1 MRVLTNHD
9 YQPPDRYFVALVEV
23 FLPIATSRAWPSMI
37 RDTLL
42 FEQPTQLSYDE
53 ILATARKAWTVA
65 TRFEVTNFYE
75 MSAADYK
82 AFMGYS
88 NNWTVIDE

>member
-1 MRVLTNHD
+1 MRLIQGGN
-9 YQPPDRYFVALVEV
+9 QPPDRYFVALVEV
-23 FLPIATSRAWPSMI
+23 FLPIATSHAWPSMI

-53 ILATARKAWTVA
+53 ILATARKAWTIA
-65 TRFEVTNFYE
+65 TRFEVTSIDE

-82 AFMGYS
+82 ALMGD
-88 NNWTVIDE
+88 NHEWTVIDE